1 MAQDWLARPLLL
13 RGKSI
18 WIAGHTGLVGGAL
31 LRRLSNEGCNV
42 ITAPKAALD
51 LRDATTTHDFAAQY
65 KPDMAIIA
73 AARVG
78 GIVAN
83 RDAPVDFLQDNLL
96 IASNTLSA
104 CFKAGVRRVIFLGSS
119 CIYPRAAAQPM
130 AEEALLSGVLEPSN
144 EAYAI
149 AKIAGLKLCAAYR
162 AQYGADFFAA
172 MPCNLYGPGDR
183 FDAKASH
190 VIPALMLRMHE
201 AKIAQHKTFT
211 VWGTG
216 TPLREF
222 MYADD
227 LADGLLFMLQ
237 HYVGAGPLNIGS
249 GAEISIADLAQMMAE
264 ITGYQGEIVFDRSQP
279 DGTPRKLLDCTRL
292 KQSGWSLRTPLQQG
306 LQQTYAWYLAQHNQG
321 LPHAA

>member
-1 MAQDWLARPLLL
+1 MAQDWLARPLPL
-13 RGKSI
+13 RGKRI

-31 LRRLSNEGCNV
+31 LRRLSQEGCDL
-42 ITAPKAALD
+42 ITAPKAVLD
-51 LRDATTTHDFAAQY
+51 LRNAAAAHDFTAQH

-83 RDAPVDFLQDNLL
+83 RDAPVDFFQDNLL
-96 IASNTLSA
+96 IAANALSA

-119 CIYPRAAAQPM
+119 CIYPRDAAQPM
-130 AEEALLSGVLEPSN
+130 AEEALLTGALEPSN

-162 AQYGADFFAA
+162 AQYDADFFAA

-201 AKIAQHKTFT
+201 AKRAQQKTFT
-211 VWGTG
+211 VWGSG
-216 TPLREF
+216 MPLREF

-227 LADGLLFMLQ
+227 LADGLVFMLQ
-237 HYVGAGPLNIGS
+237 HYVGIGPLNIGS

-279 DGTPRKLLDCTRL
+279 DGAPRKLLDCARL
-292 KQSGWSLRTPLQQG
+292 RQSGWASRTPLQQG
-306 LQQTYAWYLAQHNQG
+306 LEQTYAWFLAQHNQG
-321 LPHAA
+321 LPYAA